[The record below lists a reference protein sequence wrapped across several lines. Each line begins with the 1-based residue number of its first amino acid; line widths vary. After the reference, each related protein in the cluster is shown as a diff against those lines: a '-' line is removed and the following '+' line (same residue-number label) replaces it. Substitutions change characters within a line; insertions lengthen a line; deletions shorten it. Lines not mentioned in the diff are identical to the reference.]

1 MFHLYFGAFDI
12 MLYLGGLYF
21 SLVLSKAIC
30 DDLEQT
36 KVAQTVA
43 PATTVDST
51 RPVVTV
57 PKRKSVEEQSVRVSV
72 RG

>member
-12 MLYLGGLYF
+12 VLYLGGLYF

-30 DDLEQT
+30 DDLEHAQVTQT
-36 KVAQTVA
+36 TT
-43 PATTVDST
+43 PSTTVSPT

-57 PKRKSVEEQSVRVSV
+57 PTRKAVEEQSVRVSV